1 MRVRLALIAIL
12 LVLMSGQVLAGTM
25 PPDFLRQPQ
34 LQPKPAAAPSA
45 RPKLQPK
52 PPGTKQIPEH
62 ADSAPDQV
70 KVCAAPAL
78 DSARSMLE
86 THLSIGVLGF
96 FVLVLG
102 LEVLVMLRTRVTWG
116 PTTVRI
122 FGLTLVINSGLFLIT
137 AGYSQDQIAP
147 MMGLLGTIAGY
158 LLGKTEPKTRKTA
171 APETDVPAPAPGD

>member
-12 LVLMSGQVLAGTM
+12 LVLMSGYVLAGRM
-25 PPDFLRQPQ
+25 SPDFPRE
-34 LQPKPAAAPSA
+34 PKREPEPTEAPSA
-45 RPKLQPK
+45 RPMLQPDL
-52 PPGTKQIPEH
+52 PGTKQIPQH
-62 ADSAPDQV
+62 VDSMPAQV
-70 KVCAAPAL
+70 EVCAAPAVP
-78 DSARSMLE
+78 SARSPLE
-86 THLSIGVLGF
+86 TYLSIGVLGF
-96 FVLVLG
+96 CVLVLG

-158 LLGKTEPKTRKTA
+158 LLARTEPKARKTA
-171 APETDVPAPAPGD
+171 APETDLPAPAPGD